1 MNKAQRIKEL
11 KSILADIKSHI
22 VETHGYYT
30 HTVDF
35 DGEWGICTIED
46 ADVNGDEITRYQA
59 SDCMYTETF
68 DTEEQAIEWLV
79 DSIHQSLNC
88 ELYELECEVD
98 LLDGIE
104 AKGVTITSINPQDSG
119 WYVATDELDAS
130 DDIYAQTAAVNAKT
144 VSVKTAFEVY
154 EIPAEV
160 LLEAVREMEVQEELA
175 QVMTPAEIEREF
187 GLADGTVRQAIFQGY
202 FTRYRKADERTILIR
217 RADAEVKWKK

>member
-1 MNKAQRIKEL
+1 MINYTASAPVVQPFFGTKSSVNVNQLIARDGWQCAYCQRFLTVK
-11 KSILADIKSHI
+11 DM
-22 VETHGYYT
+22 
-30 HTVDF
+30 TVDHIQPTLRGGP
-35 DGEWGICTIED
+35 DTLANTVISCAACNARKGDMNLIEYRHWL
-46 ADVNGDEITRYQA
+46 AVRY
-59 SDCMYTETF
+59 
-68 DTEEQAIEWLV
+68 
-79 DSIHQSLNC
+79 
-88 ELYELECEVD
+88 
-98 LLDGIE
+98 
-104 AKGVTITSINPQDSG
+104 
-119 WYVATDELDAS
+119 YV

-202 FTRYRKADERTILIR
+202 FTRYRKADARTILIR